1 MLVSRKSESSDL
13 VEARVLVNTWLKSVW
28 EDSWKLRSACLQTCA
43 QYGLTMEGLAADD
56 GQGVRRIP
64 YLRNIL

>member
-1 MLVSRKSESSDL
+1 MLVGRKEAKDL
-13 VEARVLVNTWLKSVW
+13 VEGRTLIQAWLKSVW

-43 QYGLTMEGLAADD
+43 QFGLTMEGLAAED

-64 YLRNIL
+64 YLRNIF